1 MYGGLDVVKTLDLH
15 GIRHAEVEREVIRFI
30 EANWN
35 TGNELKIIIGHS
47 PVMQKLVVG
56 VLDDYKLDYRIGNYL
71 GFDKTFISV
80 YDV

>member
-1 MYGGLDVVKTLDLH
+1 MIETLDLH
-15 GIRHAEVEREVIRFI
+15 GVRHADVEREVVRFI

-35 TGNELKIIIGHS
+35 SGSELKIITGYS
-47 PVMQKLVVG
+47 PVMQKIVIG
-56 VLDDYKLDYRIGNYL
+56 VLEDYKLDYKIGNYL